1 MHDGRYAL
9 GMLFNGLVSQPSDLA
24 GYVTVSTLSWNC
36 VYEVN
41 DTPDNTILRLCS
53 VVESLSQF
61 LWSVVVTS
69 LNSLVLRTTQLCGG
83 SVAKLQFDELVPYHY
98 APLMQ
103 RQLISIIFVAKHFK
117 SQDFLRV
124 PTRGAQVS
132 NVRFSHLYSISTH
145 RIQ

>member
-1 MHDGRYAL
+1 
-9 GMLFNGLVSQPSDLA
+9 MLSNGLVSQPTDLA
-24 GYVTVSTLSWNC
+24 EYVAVSTLSWYRAC
-36 VYEVN
+36 AVN
-41 DTPDNTILRLCS
+41 DTMDDAILRLCS
-53 VVESLSQF
+53 VVEPLKQF
-61 LWSVVVTS
+61 PCPVVVAP

-83 SVAKLQFDELVPYHY
+83 SVAKSQWYELVPYHY

-132 NVRFSHLYSISTH
+132 NVRFSHFYSISTH